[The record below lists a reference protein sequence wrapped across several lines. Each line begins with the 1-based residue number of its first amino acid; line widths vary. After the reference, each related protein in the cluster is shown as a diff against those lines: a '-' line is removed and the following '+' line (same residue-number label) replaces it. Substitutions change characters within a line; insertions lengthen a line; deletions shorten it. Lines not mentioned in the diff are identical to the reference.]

1 MDARVAVLVSGGGT
15 NLQALL
21 DDVVVGPWIRIVVS
35 DRPSI
40 PALER
45 AERRGIETSVIEL
58 SEYADRA
65 AFTRAVRD
73 LLLGHE
79 IDVVANAGYMKVL
92 TVEFAEAF
100 EGRWL
105 NVHPSLLP
113 AFPGC
118 HSVADALAHG
128 VKVTGVTVHLVD
140 EEVDHGPI
148 VAQES
153 VPVYP
158 DDDWV
163 MLEARV
169 HQVEH
174 RLLPAAVRAF
184 VEGRMKLEGRV
195 VRVLEAID
203 DLGD

>member
-100 EGRWL
+100 DGRWL

-118 HSVADALAHG
+118 HS
-128 VKVTGVTVHLVD
+128 
-140 EEVDHGPI
+140 
-148 VAQES
+148 
-153 VPVYP
+153 
-158 DDDWV
+158 
-163 MLEARV
+163 
-169 HQVEH
+169 
-174 RLLPAAVRAF
+174 
-184 VEGRMKLEGRV
+184 
-195 VRVLEAID
+195 
-203 DLGD
+203 